1 MSEQVTAAKKKSP
14 SVGHLVFVLFL
25 ISAIAALCLGLVN
38 YITADK
44 IVAINQ
50 KNTEAAMAEV
60 LQADSYTKV
69 DYTGDSILEGDVTI
83 EAVYKAGD
91 AGYVIQDAPQGF
103 SGAVS
108 MVVGVNSDGTISGVS
123 IIKHSETSGLGSNA
137 AKPAFKDQYTKPD
150 NMNPDGTFSVNKD
163 GGKIQALT
171 GATIT
176 SRAVTRGVNAA
187 LQVLATM
194 N

>member
-1 MSEQVTAAKKKSP
+1 MSEQVTAAKKKAP
-14 SVGHLVFVLFL
+14 TVGHLVLVLFL

-38 YITADK
+38 HITADK

-60 LQADSYTKV
+60 LKADSYTKV
-69 DYTGDSILEGDVTI
+69 DYTGESVLEGDVTI
-83 EAVYKAGD
+83 VAVYQAGD
-91 AGYVIQDAPQGF
+91 AGYVVQDAPQGF
-103 SGAVS
+103 GGAVS
-108 MVVGVNSDGTISGVS
+108 MVVGVNSDGTVSGVS
-123 IIKHSETSGLGSNA
+123 IIKHSETSGLGSLA
-137 AKPAFKDQYTKPD
+137 AKPAFKDQYTKSE
-150 NMNPDGTFSVNKD
+150 NMNADGTFSVNKD

-187 LQVLATM
+187 LQVAAAM
-194 N
+194 Q